1 MVTHPAPC
9 ANMDIPPSA
18 VYHPRPQGPDIN
30 VNKPHSKV
38 VSLLRVFRV
47 RGLITWK
54 QGGLNLINVSLAQ
67 LVTNPTNPI
76 LMRGHG
82 FGGTSFPTIFHIR
95 HQLRPPSDPSQRTDN
110 RVSALTMNVTL
121 ASFLSRP
128 SAPTYCH
135 KVLVPFHRWVPAHRH
150 LPSPSDTLPSISN
163 ASTNFLSNAS
173 MAYAELS
180 PVCFNKAAAQ
190 NQGLV
195 CPSGGLSAKVTFRK
209 IPMNRLFLPNV
220 TTMYRDG

>member
-1 MVTHPAPC
+1 
-9 ANMDIPPSA
+9 MDIPPSA

-38 VSLLRVFRV
+38 VSLLCVFRAQ
-47 RGLITWK
+47 GLITWK

-95 HQLRPPSDPSQRTDN
+95 HQLRLPSDPSQRTDN
-110 RVSALTMNVTL
+110 QVSALMMNVTL
-121 ASFLSRP
+121 ASFLSCP
-128 SAPTYCH
+128 SAPTYCY
-135 KVLVPFHRWVPAHRH
+135 KVLVPFHHWVPAHRH

-173 MAYAELS
+173 MAYVESS
-180 PVCFNKAAAQ
+180 PVCFNKAA
-190 NQGLV
+190 
-195 CPSGGLSAKVTFRK
+195 T
-209 IPMNRLFLPNV
+209 
-220 TTMYRDG
+220 